1 MEYLVPLLITSVL
14 ILLNALFVSAE
25 FAIVAVP
32 KTKIIKLAE
41 EGSVAASRVLEVLN
55 SPELQN
61 RYLTT
66 AQVGI
71 TIVSLGLGMYG
82 EHVLAEWLIK
92 FLQVFGTLTETF
104 AHSISILISVG
115 MLTYLHVV
123 IGEMIPKSLAL
134 QTAESTVIA
143 LNRPMFIIERL
154 FFPLVITLN
163 KISVWITK
171 IIGVPTADLKSR
183 LFTPDELEFIAKESF
198 EGGLLQPPDQLFIEN
213 ILDLEERSAEQIMTP
228 RNRIW
233 AIPVNARL
241 DEAMK
246 IINQTTKTRY
256 PVYEE
261 TLDQIIGILHI
272 KDLARFIAHK
282 IKDLNLRELVRT
294 TIFIPESLPLDDL
307 LIRFR
312 RENHQ
317 IAIVIDEFGG
327 TAGIVTL
334 EDLVEEVVGEIQ
346 DEFDEETLPIEEL
359 PGNILRVR
367 GDVLLAELEQHYNL
381 EWKYPETNTIGGLV
395 MSLLGEI
402 AQPDDQ
408 VLHKG
413 VKIIVESTEGL
424 AVKSVLLFLPPEEKG
439 TKINQV

>member
-1 MEYLVPLLITSVL
+1 LS
-14 ILLNALFVSAE
+14 
-25 FAIVAVP
+25 
-32 KTKIIKLAE
+32 
-41 EGSVAASRVLEVLN
+41 
-55 SPELQN
+55 
-61 RYLTT
+61 
-66 AQVGI
+66 
-71 TIVSLGLGMYG
+71 
-82 EHVLAEWLIK
+82 EWLIV
-92 FLQVFGTLTETF
+92 FLHGLGTLTEAV
-104 AHSISILISVG
+104 AHSISTLISVG
-115 MLTYLHVV
+115 ILTYLHVV

-228 RNRIW
+228 RNRIS
-233 AIPVNARL
+233 AIPINAKL

-272 KDLARFIAHK
+272 KDLARFIVHNT
-282 IKDLNLRELVRT
+282 KDLNLRELVRK

-317 IAIVIDEFGG
+317 IAIIIDEFGG

-334 EDLVEEVVGEIQ
+334 EDLIEEVVGEIQ

-367 GDVLLAELEQHYNL
+367 GDVLLAELEQHYTL
-381 EWKYPETNTIGGLV
+381 DWKYPETNTIGGLV
-395 MSLLGEI
+395 MFLLGEI

-408 VLHKG
+408 VSHEG
-413 VKIIVESTEGL
+413 VKIVVESTEGL
-424 AVKSVLLFLPPEEKG
+424 AVKSVLLFLPPQVKR
-439 TKINQV
+439 TK